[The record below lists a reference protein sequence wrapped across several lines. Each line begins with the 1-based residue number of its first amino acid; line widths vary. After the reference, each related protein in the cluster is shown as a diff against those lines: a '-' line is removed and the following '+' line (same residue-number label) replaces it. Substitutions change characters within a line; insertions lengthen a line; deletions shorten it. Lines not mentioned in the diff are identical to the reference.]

1 MIAARLMIT
10 AVLLAAAPAATEEP
24 CRIIVNPANP
34 AEKIQRSAIVAIYF
48 GQMTRWSDGKLIAPV
63 DQSVKSPVRVA
74 FSEKILGKSV
84 EEVEHH
90 WLRKVAAEHVFPPRV
105 KSSDV
110 AVAAFVHA
118 NPGAIGYVANEF
130 PVDQT
135 VKVLKIVEGATEG
148 HQAPGPGR

>member
-1 MIAARLMIT
+1 MIAARLLVA
-10 AVLLAAAPAATEEP
+10 AVLLAAGPAAVEEP

-48 GQMTRWSDGKLIAPV
+48 GQMTRWGDGKAVTPV

-74 FSEKILGKSV
+74 FSEKVLGKSV
-84 EEVEHH
+84 QDVEHH

-110 AVAAFVHA
+110 EVAAFVRA
-118 NPGAIGYVANEF
+118 NPGAIGYVGNEF
-130 PVDQT
+130 PVDHT
-135 VKVLKIVEGATEG
+135 LKILKVVEGGAEG
-148 HQAPGPGR
+148 H

>member
-48 GQMTRWSDGKLIAPV
+48 GQMTRWSDGKPVVPV
-63 DQSVKSPVRVA
+63 DQSVRSPVRVA
-74 FSEKILGKSV
+74 FSEKILGKPV
-84 EEVEHH
+84 EDVQHL

-105 KSSDV
+105 KPSD
-110 AVAAFVHA
+110 AEVAAFVRA
-118 NPGAIGYVANEF
+118 NPGAIGYVSLEF
-130 PVDQT
+130 TVDQT
-135 VKVLKIVEGATEG
+135 VKVLKIVEAAE
-148 HQAPGPGR
+148 AGR

>member
-1 MIAARLMIT
+1 MIAAGLMVV
-10 AVLLAAAPAATEEP
+10 AVLLDAGPAAVEEP

-48 GQMTRWSDGKLIAPV
+48 GQMTRWSDGKPVAPV
-63 DQSVKSPVRVA
+63 DQSVKSRVRVA

-84 EEVEHH
+84 EEVQHH

-110 AVAAFVHA
+110 EVAAFVRA

-130 PVDQT
+130 PVDASF
-135 VKVLKIVEGATEG
+135 KVLKIVEGGAEG
-148 HQAPGPGR
+148 H